1 MAYSLIEGLTAL
13 GAFGILIIA
22 NNDIYN
28 YIKKT
33 ELNRDKNVTAMY
45 LLLPILG
52 IAYLTGFLGHII
64 INSEVILVKG
74 IEFFILIA
82 LILIITI
89 THFRLFDD
97 LISNYSEG
105 TVRSKVSGLVSAIWG
120 GLLISFMM
128 SPNQKN
134 AVLLF
139 LILLLPIMLRIS
151 PKLKEYNKNSYNLK
165 IFRISITFGI
175 FISFLFLIILS
186 GISGWFINLLLIISL
201 IPFIYELSLI
211 RKTEES
217 KDFKSATEKIFRVK
231 YIFIIIAFL
240 IFFLSPFYISPLLVK
255 NMEGYAHNEK
265 TNDDLN
271 NLALEI
277 TSNYADDMDKTNALL
292 NWFDKGSDNMI
303 NILENHLLLKIHPL
317 HIYINQPYLCIRIDD
332 QKNPEWILKSRCGAC
347 GEYSLFFMEIADKA
361 NLTVR
366 SIHDKGY
373 DHSWDEVLI
382 DGEWIIVDPSIVDL
396 ENNETGFNI
405 SQRYY
410 DNNWG
415 RLGISY
421 VYALYPNKTTED
433 VTYRYTNLTNLTLIT
448 TDENGKPISNVN
460 LILLSNNHPRRKNID
475 TTLHYA
481 TDSEGKCTIKV
492 GGGNYTIL
500 SDTNNN
506 ILHRSNKTTLAFI
519 EDKNRSFSIILKKD
533 NLWWMQYIP
542 RRSISIISIILFSFF
557 LSFFIAVYLEIKN
570 IEKAE

>member
-1 MAYSLIEGLTAL
+1 MVYSLIEGLTAL

-33 ELNRDKNVTAMY
+33 ELNRDKKITAMY
-45 LLLPILG
+45 LLFPILG
-52 IAYLTGFLGHII
+52 VAYLTGFLGHII

-74 IEFFILIA
+74 IELFILIA

-105 TVRSKVSGLVSAIWG
+105 AIRSKFSGLVSAIWG
-120 GLLISFMM
+120 GLLISFMV

-151 PKLKEYNKNSYNLK
+151 PKLKRYNKNNYNLK
-165 IFRISITFGI
+165 IFRISTTFGI

-186 GISGWFINLLLIISL
+186 EISGWFINLFLITSS

-211 RKTEES
+211 RKTEKS
-217 KDFKSATEKIFRVK
+217 KDFKIVIKNFLKVK
-231 YIFIIIAFL
+231 YIFIMIVFL
-240 IFFLSPFYISPLLVK
+240 IFFLSPFYVSPLLVK
-255 NMEGYAHNEK
+255 NVERYAHNEK
-265 TNDDLN
+265 TNTDLN

-277 TSNYADDMDKTNALL
+277 TSNYSDDTNKTNALL
-292 NWFDKGSDNMI
+292 NWFDKGSGNMI
-303 NILENHLLLKIHPL
+303 NILKNHLLLKIYPL
-317 HIYINQPYLCIRIDD
+317 HIYISQPYICIRIDD
-332 QKNPEWILKSRCGAC
+332 QENPEWILKSRCGAC
-347 GEYSLFFMEIADKA
+347 GEYSMFFMEIADKA
-361 NLTVR
+361 DLTVR

-396 ENNETGFNI
+396 ENNETGSNI

-410 DNNWG
+410 DTNWG

-421 VYALYPNKTTED
+421 VYAFYPNKTTED

-460 LILLSNNHPRRKNID
+460 LILLSNNHPRRKNVD
-475 TTLHYA
+475 TTLHYT
-481 TDSEGKCTIKV
+481 TDSEGECTIKV

-506 ILHRSNKTTLAFI
+506 ILHMSNKTTLAFI

-542 RRSISIISIILFSFF
+542 RRPISIISIVLFSFF